1 MNNRRKLL
9 VALGVSV
16 VATPLSSFAQQ
27 QGKIWRVGFLWEGEQ
42 SDYVQYID
50 AFNAGMRELGY
61 VEGKDYAIE
70 HRSAQND
77 LARLPALAAEL
88 IALKVNVIVPAGTSS
103 AVAASKAT
111 REIPI
116 IIAIIGD
123 PIGSG
128 LAATLRRPGANV
140 TGLTNLAS
148 ELFTKRLDLL
158 RQILPDM
165 RRVGFLYNPDNAAN
179 VLGLKQFEL
188 GCTKLGFQSIRARV
202 RKADE
207 IASTFNALHREKAQ
221 GIIVTNASTNIAWR
235 ASIIEHAAKHRLP
248 AVYGQNLFADSGGLL
263 SYAANYPDLYRRT
276 AAYADKIFKG
286 AKPGDLPIEQ
296 PTKFELIANLK
307 TAKALGIE
315 IPNSILV
322 RADRVI
328 E

>member
-50 AFNAGMRELGY
+50 AVNAGMRELGY

-116 IIAIIGD
+116 LIAIIGD

-128 LAATLRRPGANV
+128 LADTLRRPGANV

-307 TAKALGIE
+307 TAKALGIK
-315 IPNSILV
+315 IPNTILLQ
-322 RADRVI
+322 ATKVI